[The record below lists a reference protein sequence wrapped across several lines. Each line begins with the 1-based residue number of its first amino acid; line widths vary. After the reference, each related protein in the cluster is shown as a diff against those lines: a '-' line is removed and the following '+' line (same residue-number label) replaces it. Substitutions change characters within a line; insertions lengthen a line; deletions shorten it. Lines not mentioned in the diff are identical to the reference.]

1 MKRNLNTYSINK
13 RTGIA
18 TGVLALLLSASSCT
32 KDFEKINT
40 PYKDVAVST
49 ASPVAVFNQLAR
61 NATNED
67 YTLYTGLFMPIT
79 NQQGVQNVSIPYTN
93 YISSFWNNYY
103 PDLANYK
110 LLVQLINASASPAA
124 YNNLKSIATIMIA
137 SKTLS
142 MLDRYGSIPYSKA
155 GVGASGPA
163 AYQPA
168 YDDEASVYTSVLGDL
183 ATAVNTIKSGAAASD
198 QIQLGSSESFLNNN
212 YDSWVK
218 FGNALRLRYAVR
230 LFAKNAGLATPII
243 TDIIGG
249 NKPLPSTTSYASMED
264 MRQNNYGTYP
274 QLLST
279 NPSYGD
285 RFWYAFREVS
295 VTNIRLS
302 SNVWN
307 QISAT
312 NATDGSGIYDPR
324 AFVWF
329 MPNNA
334 GKWVAQAQDK
344 SQPEGSSSLYP
355 NTSSNAPAP
364 PNTLTDNK
372 FSGFNFYL
380 VRDFLA
386 FPYVTISEA
395 DVHFLKAEIY
405 ARGMGVAADFTKAT
419 QEYNAGLTASVN
431 FWYTYVATTN
441 GGIWPAGSKPTLA
454 TGALAAFLANPNV
467 ALVVGDNTG
476 NLKKIITQA
485 WLAAL
490 WESPEAWAIV
500 RRTGLAP
507 KDPNYSPQVF
517 NKLPYP
523 NDEAV
528 NNKDNWMKMTNG
540 ANPDDQAKTKVYWM
554 P

>member
-1 MKRNLNTYSINK
+1 MRA
-13 RTGIA
+13 GIA
-18 TGVLALLLSASSCT
+18 AGVLGLLASASSCT
-32 KDFEKINT
+32 KDFEKINA

-49 ASPVAVFNQLAR
+49 ASPVALFNQLSR

-67 YTLYTGLFMPIT
+67 YTLYTGVFMPIT
-79 NQQGVQNVSIPYTN
+79 NQQGVQNVAIPYTN
-93 YISSFWNNYY
+93 YVSSFWNNYY
-103 PDLANYK
+103 PDLADYK
-110 LLVQLINASASPAA
+110 LLVKLIDESAAPAS
-124 YNNLKSIATIMIA
+124 YTNLRSIATILIS

-155 GVGASGPA
+155 GIGAEGPA
-163 AYQPA
+163 SYRPA
-168 YDDEASVYTSVLGDL
+168 YDDELSVYTSVLNDL
-183 ATAVNTIKSGAAASD
+183 ASAVNAIKTGSAASD
-198 QIQLGSSESFLNNN
+198 QVALGASESYLNNN
-212 YDSWVK
+212 YDSWIK

-230 LFAKNAGLATPII
+230 LFAKNAALATPVI

-249 NKPLPSTTSYASMED
+249 NKPLPNATSYADMEA

-274 QLLST
+274 QLLTT

-285 RFWYAFREVS
+285 RYWYAFREIS

-307 QISAT
+307 QISASD
-312 NATDGSGIYDPR
+312 ATDGSGIFDPR
-324 AFVWF
+324 AYVWF

-334 GKWVAQAQDK
+334 GLWVPQPQDK
-344 SQPEGSSSLYP
+344 SLPEGSSSLYP

-372 FSGFNFYL
+372 FAGFNFYT

-386 FPYVTISEA
+386 FPYVTLSEA

-405 ARGMGVAADFTKAT
+405 ARGMGVAADFAKAN
-419 QEYNAGLTASVN
+419 QEYQAGLTASVN
-431 FWYTYVATTN
+431 FWYTYVAKSSS
-441 GGIWPAGSKPTLA
+441 GIWPASKPVL
-454 TGALAAFLANPNV
+454 GANAIAAFLAHPRV
-467 ALVVGDNTG
+467 ALVAGDNTG
-476 NLKKIITQA
+476 NLNKIITQA

-490 WESPEAWAIV
+490 WEAPEAWAIA
-500 RRTGLAP
+500 RRTGLTP
-507 KDPNYSPQVF
+507 KAANYNPQVF

-523 NDEAV
+523 GDEAV
-528 NNKDNWMKMTNG
+528 NNKDNWIKATNG
-540 ANPDDQAKTKVYWM
+540 VDKPDVQATQKVYWM